1 MLISLSPTILDAG
14 PLFRSRCEGSKSAVQ
29 KQKILTDKPASL
41 SKLLHNR
48 TSTDSVACL
57 ARWYKNRWLSDAEK
71 DKKDSFLLEMGSLIN
86 YGLQLSET
94 LESLSE
100 RANEL
105 HTSFNA
111 LAPEEQEHE
120 YPRIQEEL
128 QAIYAEQQ
136 RIYALL
142 DSAPEENQEELP
154 ISKEMQQT
162 GTERAPMGLIQQVQA
177 LDQKLS
183 AVEQEEERYT
193 TSLME
198 YFVSIPRTET
208 VICTIASVVTAVGIG
223 LQLPFFICC
232 VSIVV
237 SIAMAVVRFVN
248 FISSDKRHAKNNDV
262 LILRREVI
270 GSYMN
275 ILNDM
280 ISSIFQ
286 IKQDTSDIK
295 KDMQTAGVALNQ
307 VNANVR
313 DLKTTIRGLEQKI
326 DSAPASISHND
337 NRQHITYVQ
346 QINFVDPK
354 YLLPAEQQLLLAQGS
369 AARPAITFYQESQK
383 SAEILLDHQQ
393 RQRQGSAGSLP
404 DLTFYGSSLESS
416 SSEGESRSLA
426 FYRAKAR
433 ARIEPTIFEGHN
445 IEELLSSDSESDE
458 VLTVE
463 EKGQLKK
470 ARRAKKNAELRA
482 LFEEQQKRLNDLE
495 AENAAMKQKQA
506 AIQAL
511 IA

>member
-1 MLISLSPTILDAG
+1 MLISLSPTIVDAG
-14 PLFRSRCEGSKSAVQ
+14 PLFRSRYEGSKSAVQ
-29 KQKILTDKPASL
+29 KQKILTNKRAPL

-48 TSTDSVACL
+48 TSTDSVARL
-57 ARWYKNRWLSDAEK
+57 ARWYKSRWLSDTEK
-71 DKKDSFLLEMGSLIN
+71 DKEDFFLLEMGSLAH

-94 LESLSE
+94 LEALSE
-100 RANEL
+100 RASEL
-105 HTSFNA
+105 STGFNA

-136 RIYALL
+136 KIYALL
-142 DSAPEENQEELP
+142 DSAPEENQKELP
-154 ISKEMQQT
+154 ISIEMQQT
-162 GTERAPMGLIQQVQA
+162 DAEPAPMGLIQQVQA
-177 LDQKLS
+177 LDQKLA
-183 AVEQEEERYT
+183 AVEQEAERYT

-223 LQLPFFICC
+223 LQLPFVICC

-280 ISSIFQ
+280 ISAIFQ

-295 KDMQTAGVALNQ
+295 GTLN
-307 VNANVR
+307 R
-313 DLKTTIRGLEQKI
+313 LEQKI
-326 DSAPASISHND
+326 DSAPASITHND
-337 NRQHITYVQ
+337 NRQHQHITYVQ
-346 QINFVDPK
+346 QINVVDPK
-354 YLLPAEQQLLLAQGS
+354 YLLPAEQQLLLGHGS
-369 AARPAITFYQESQK
+369 ATRPAVTFYQDSQK

-393 RQRQGSAGSLP
+393 RQRQYSVGSLP
-404 DLTFYGSSLESS
+404 DLTFYGSSSESS
-416 SSEGESRSLA
+416 SSEGESSLA
-426 FYRAKAR
+426 LYRAKAR
-433 ARIEPTIFEGHN
+433 ARIEPTIFEEPN
-445 IEELLSSDSESDE
+445 INELFSSDSESDSDA
-458 VLTVE
+458 VLTAE
-463 EKGQLKK
+463 EKAQFKK
-470 ARRAKKNAELRA
+470 AKAQRKAEKNAKLKA